1 MVSVMVLIILVT
13 VNEKITLRRDLLTRK
28 KGGMRV
34 KTARDAMQ

>member
-1 MVSVMVLIILVT
+1 MVLIILVT

-34 KTARDAMQ
+34 KTTRDAMQ